1 MIEQTAHNVSRKGFV
16 VDAGFESE
24 VTLAFEFD
32 MPRQGGFAKEK
43 GSVASAGVLVER
55 QLDHVDILVSQL
67 GVQSVLA
74 VYIDA
79 LWLGFYP
86 SYLQHQTFLRAIPCQ
101 L

>member
-1 MIEQTAHNVSRKGFV
+1 MLEQTEGFV

-24 VTLAFEFD
+24 MALASESGV
-32 MPRQGGFAKEK
+32 PRQAGFAQEK
-43 GSVASAGVLVER
+43 GSVVSAGVLVER